1 MGAGG
6 RGWGMGGAGEILCDD
21 GDSDEKL
28 SDRLILCRGW
38 TGFLWMDGC
47 TALLE
52 KQLRII
58 GHACHETEFWG
69 R

>member
-1 MGAGG
+1 MQQLNQT
-6 RGWGMGGAGEILCDD
+6 LCDV
-21 GDSDEKL
+21 L
-28 SDRLILCRGW
+28 WRVFDRLILCRGW